1 MPIYRV
7 FGATTASPC
16 DKDWQLLTETSDPV
30 AATMAAHDTEGT
42 FWRRLTEDDHI
53 VLDRV

>member
-7 FGATTASPC
+7 FGTVKASPR
-16 DKDWQLLTETSDPV
+16 DEDWELLTETSDPV
-30 AATMAAHDTEGT
+30 AATKAAHETDGT